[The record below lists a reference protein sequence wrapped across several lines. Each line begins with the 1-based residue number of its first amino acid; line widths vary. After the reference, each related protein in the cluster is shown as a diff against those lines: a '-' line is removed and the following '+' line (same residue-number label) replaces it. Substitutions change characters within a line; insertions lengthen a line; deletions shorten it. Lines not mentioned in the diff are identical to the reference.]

1 MSVDHRS
8 RNARMRRERMR
19 ARLIEAALFVSAE
32 HGPDGASI
40 DEVAVAAGVSRG
52 SFYNYFFTLPEL
64 LQASSHELGVELIA
78 LVLAEI
84 APVTDP
90 AERLARGFLLLID
103 AGRKFPLVARFA
115 ARMAAVALAPG
126 SVAHSVLP
134 PLLQAGMDT
143 GRFVAMPLP
152 EACDLTG
159 APVLACLARLALG
172 ETVDSRVVV
181 QGILRCLGLP
191 EAEAE
196 ALASLRVTLPPVAD
210 DSLLSRTEL
219 VRQAR
224 EEG

>member
-19 ARLIEAALFVSAE
+19 ARLIEAALFVSAAR
-32 HGPDGASI
+32 GPDAASI

-52 SFYNYFFTLPEL
+52 SFYNYFFTLQEI
-64 LQASSHELGVELIA
+64 LQASSHELGIELIT

-90 AERLARGFLLLID
+90 AERLARGVLLLVD
-103 AGRKFPLVARFA
+103 AGRKYPLVARFA

-143 GRFVAMPLP
+143 GRFLPMPLP

-159 APVLACLARLALG
+159 APVLATLARLAAG
-172 ETVDSRVVV
+172 EAVDSRVVV
-181 QGILRCLGLP
+181 QGILRVLGLP
-191 EAEAE
+191 GPETT
-196 ALASLRVTLPPVAD
+196 ALANLHVTLPAVAD
-210 DSLLSRTEL
+210 DSLMARTEL

-224 EEG
+224 EGG

>member
-19 ARLIEAALFVSAE
+19 ARLIEAALFVSAAR
-32 HGPDGASI
+32 GPDGASI

-64 LQASSHELGVELIA
+64 LQASSHELGLELMA

-84 APVTDP
+84 APVADP
-90 AERLARGFLLLID
+90 AERLARAVLLLID
-103 AGRKFPLVARFA
+103 AGRKYPLVARFA

-126 SVAHSVLP
+126 SVAHTVLP
-134 PLLQAGMDT
+134 PLLRAGMDT
-143 GRFVAMPLP
+143 GRFVTMPLP

-159 APVLACLARLALG
+159 APVLATLARLALG
-172 ETVDSRVVV
+172 EVVEGHIVV
-181 QGILRCLGLP
+181 QGILRVLGLPSP
-191 EAEAE
+191 EAEA
-196 ALASLRVTLPPVAD
+196 LSNMKVTLPPMAE
-210 DSLLSRTEL
+210 DSLVARTEL

-224 EEG
+224 EGG